1 MKNGLFFI
9 ILLLTATPSWCADSG
24 NILGV
29 WNTDKHD
36 AKLEFFKCGDKVC
49 GKIIWLKEPNYIHK
63 DDGPVGIQKTDRKN
77 PDPALRNK
85 PVLGLQIMRGLTPK
99 GNNKW
104 AHGACYD
111 PETGKTYKCKM
122 QLAAPDRLKMRGYI
136 GISLIGRTMVMTR

>member
-1 MKNGLFFI
+1 MKTGLFFI
-9 ILLLTATPSWCADSG
+9 TLFLTATTSWCADSG
-24 NILGV
+24 GIIGV

-63 DDGPVGIQKTDRKN
+63 KDGPVGTQKIDKKN
-77 PDPALRNK
+77 PDPTLRTK
-85 PVLGLQIMRGLTPK
+85 PVLGLQVMRGLTPK

-104 AHGACYD
+104 ADGACYD

-122 QLAAPDRLKMRGYI
+122 KLIAPGQLKMRGYI
-136 GISLIGRTMVMTR
+136 GISLFGRTMVMTR